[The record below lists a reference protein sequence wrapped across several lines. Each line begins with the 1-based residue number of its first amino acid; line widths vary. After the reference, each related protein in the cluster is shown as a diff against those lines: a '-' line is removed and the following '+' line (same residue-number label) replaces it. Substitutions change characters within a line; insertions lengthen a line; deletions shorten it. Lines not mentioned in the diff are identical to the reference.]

1 MATVRTSGIL
11 GLARE
16 VRSVIS
22 ILKTTAAKTSSNCSN
37 IVKCAATLDSYN
49 DQIVAGTV
57 INTKEYDGEYVS
69 TFKEYKKWLTSSNDI
84 GLVADKLASLSEEIC
99 DTVEKIFAEATNMDE
114 IAEALEQYIS
124 SVESTLG
131 DNISETA
138 LTAAFGAIGIK
149 GVTKANVATSGEDIK
164 KRNFIDFDK
173 FMKDSNLSSSKLTFE
188 KQEDGS
194 SLIKKDGQST
204 GYYTTGLAAA
214 FYMKTL
220 KRAIETENATSDT
233 VSTKEQEEEQKKEN
247 LDNASAGEEVEEL
260 ELEDDTTAN
269 NYKNGDNDFIQY
281 FDDESNS
288 NDNLTLL
295 SKASTGSDE
304 YSIALFNKGKYT
316 IPEGKSLYIDNKK
329 VATSGDVLN
338 YDDSTNRYSVLTSEG
353 TKKNLSSYTIDKLVT
368 GKIED
373 TSKNIL
379 N

>member
-84 GLVADKLASLSEEIC
+84 GLVADKVASLSEEIC

-194 SLIKKDGQST
+194 YLIKKDGQST

-233 VSTKEQEEEQKKEN
+233 VSTKEQEEQKKEN

-260 ELEDDTTAN
+260 ELEDDTTDGEKIEKLN
-269 NYKNGDNDFIQY
+269 VEFVTNEGEEIEKQV
-281 FDDESNS
+281 
-288 NDNLTLL
+288 
-295 SKASTGSDE
+295 
-304 YSIALFNKGKYT
+304 NKKQDIVVPSGKYLYVDDKKT
-316 IPEGKSLYIDNKK
+316 IGTDVTYRYNPDTGKYHSIRSDGEFSQ
-329 VATSGDVLN
+329 T
-338 YDDSTNRYSVLTSEG
+338 
-353 TKKNLSSYTIDKLVT
+353 SYT
-368 GKIED
+368 
-373 TSKNIL
+373 L
-379 N
+379 NQMAKSEIK

>member
-84 GLVADKLASLSEEIC
+84 GLVADKVASLSEEIC

-194 SLIKKDGQST
+194 YLIKKDGQST

-233 VSTKEQEEEQKKEN
+233 VSTKEQEEQKKEN
-247 LDNASAGEEVEEL
+247 LDNASAGEEIEKLNVEFVTNEG
-260 ELEDDTTAN
+260 EEIE
-269 NYKNGDNDFIQY
+269 KQV
-281 FDDESNS
+281 
-288 NDNLTLL
+288 
-295 SKASTGSDE
+295 
-304 YSIALFNKGKYT
+304 NKKQDIVVPSGKYLYVDDKKT
-316 IPEGKSLYIDNKK
+316 IGTDVTYRYNPDTGKYHSIRSDGEFSQ
-329 VATSGDVLN
+329 T
-338 YDDSTNRYSVLTSEG
+338 
-353 TKKNLSSYTIDKLVT
+353 SYT
-368 GKIED
+368 
-373 TSKNIL
+373 L
-379 N
+379 NQMAKSEIK

>member
-57 INTKEYDGEYVS
+57 INTKEYDGEYIS
-69 TFKEYKKWLTSSNDI
+69 TFKEYKKWLTSSNGI
-84 GLVADKLASLSEEIC
+84 APAADKLASLSEEVC
-99 DTVEKIFAEATNMDE
+99 DTVEKIFAETTNMDE
-114 IAEALEQYIS
+114 IAEALEQYIA

-149 GVTKANVATSGEDIK
+149 GVAKANVATSGEDVK

-194 SLIKKDGQST
+194 YLIKKDGQST

-220 KRAIETENATSDT
+220 KRTVETESATIAT
-233 VSTKEQEEEQKKEN
+233 VPTREQMEQQKKES
-247 LDNASAGEEVEEL
+247 LDNTSDDLELEEVEP
-260 ELEDDTTAN
+260 EDNITVPTREQMEQQKKTDTTSLI
-269 NYKNGDNDFIQY
+269 KNRQDIIVPNGEHLYINGKKTIGTSMTFR
-281 FDDESNS
+281 
-288 NDNLTLL
+288 
-295 SKASTGSDE
+295 
-304 YSIALFNKGKYT
+304 FNADTGKYHS
-316 IPEGKSLYIDNKK
+316 I
-329 VATSGDVLN
+329 TSDGEFSQV
-338 YDDSTNRYSVLTSEG
+338 
-353 TKKNLSSYTIDKLVT
+353 SYTLYEMSQAEIK
-368 GKIED
+368 
-373 TSKNIL
+373 
-379 N
+379 

>member
-84 GLVADKLASLSEEIC
+84 GLVADKLASLSEEVC

-114 IAEALEQYIS
+114 IAEALEQYIA

-138 LTAAFGAIGIK
+138 LTAAFGAIGMK
-149 GVTKANVATSGEDIK
+149 GITKANVATSGEDVK

-194 SLIKKDGQST
+194 YLIKKDGQST

-220 KRAIETENATSDT
+220 KRTIETENATSDT

-281 FDDESNS
+281 FDDESNN

-338 YDDSTNRYSVLTSEG
+338 YDDSTNRYSILTSEG

>member
-11 GLARE
+11 GLSRE
-16 VRSVIS
+16 VRSVVS
-22 ILKTTAAKTSSNCSN
+22 ILRTTAAKTSSNCSN
-37 IVKCAATLDSYN
+37 IVKCAATLDGYN
-49 DQIVAGTV
+49 NQIVTGSV
-57 INTKEYDGEYVS
+57 VNTREYDGEYIS
-69 TFKEYKKWLTSSNDI
+69 TYKEYKKWIITTNDI
-84 GLVADKLASLSEEIC
+84 ASTANTLASLSEEVC

-114 IAEALEQYIS
+114 IAVALEQYIS
-124 SVESTLG
+124 SVEATLG

-138 LTAAFGAIGIK
+138 LATAFGAIGMK
-149 GVTKANVATSGEDIK
+149 GITKANVATSGEDVK

-194 SLIKKDGQST
+194 YLIKKDGQST

-220 KRAIETENATSDT
+220 KRTVETENVTIATVPT
-233 VSTKEQEEEQKKEN
+233 REQMEQQKKES
-247 LDNASAGEEVEEL
+247 LDNTSDALELEEVEP
-260 ELEDDTTAN
+260 EDNTSTN
-269 NYKNGDNDFIQY
+269 NYKDSDNDFIQY

-338 YDDSTNRYSVLTSEG
+338 YDDSTNRYNILTSEG
-353 TKKNLSSYTIDKLVT
+353 TKKSLSSYTVDKLT
-368 GKIED
+368 TAKIED

>member
-84 GLVADKLASLSEEIC
+84 GLVADKVASLSEEIC

-194 SLIKKDGQST
+194 YLIKKDGQST

-260 ELEDDTTAN
+260 ELEDNTTDGEEVEELELEDDTTDGEKIEKLN
-269 NYKNGDNDFIQY
+269 VEFVTNEGEEIEKQV
-281 FDDESNS
+281 
-288 NDNLTLL
+288 
-295 SKASTGSDE
+295 
-304 YSIALFNKGKYT
+304 NKKQDIVVPSGKYLYVDDKKAIGT
-316 IPEGKSLYIDNKK
+316 DVTYRYNPDTGKYHSIRSDGEFSQ
-329 VATSGDVLN
+329 T
-338 YDDSTNRYSVLTSEG
+338 
-353 TKKNLSSYTIDKLVT
+353 SYT
-368 GKIED
+368 
-373 TSKNIL
+373 L
-379 N
+379 NQMAKSEIK

>member
-84 GLVADKLASLSEEIC
+84 GLVADKLASLSEEVC

-114 IAEALEQYIS
+114 IAEALEQYIA

-149 GVTKANVATSGEDIK
+149 GVTKANVATSGEDVK

-194 SLIKKDGQST
+194 YLIKKDGQST

-220 KRAIETENATSDT
+220 KRTIETENATSDT

-281 FDDESNS
+281 FDDESNN

-338 YDDSTNRYSVLTSEG
+338 YDDSTNRYSILTSEG

>member
-84 GLVADKLASLSEEIC
+84 GLVADKLASLSEEVC

-114 IAEALEQYIS
+114 IAETLEQYIA

-138 LTAAFGAIGIK
+138 LTAAFGAIGMK
-149 GVTKANVATSGEDIK
+149 GITKANVATSGEDVK

-194 SLIKKDGQST
+194 YLIKKDGQST

-220 KRAIETENATSDT
+220 KRTIETENATSDT

-281 FDDESNS
+281 FDDESNN

-338 YDDSTNRYSVLTSEG
+338 YDDSTNRYSILTSEG

>member
-11 GLARE
+11 ELSRE
-16 VRSVIS
+16 VRSVIR
-22 ILKTTAAKTSSNCSN
+22 ILKSTAVKTSSNCSN
-37 IVKCAATLDSYN
+37 IVRCAATLDGYN
-49 DQIVAGTV
+49 GQIVAGTV
-57 INTKEYDGEYVS
+57 VNTNEYDGEYVS
-69 TFKEYKKWLTSSNDI
+69 KFKEYKKWITSSNGI
-84 GLVADKLASLSEEIC
+84 APAADKLASLSEEIC
-99 DTVEKIFAEATNMDE
+99 DTVEKIFAETTNMDE
-114 IAEALEQYIS
+114 IAEALEQYIA

-149 GVTKANVATSGEDIK
+149 GVTKANVATSGEDVK
-164 KRNFIDFDK
+164 KRNFIDFNK
-173 FMKDSNLSSSKLTFE
+173 FMKDSNLSNSKLTFE

-194 SLIKKDGQST
+194 YLIKKDGQST

-220 KRAIETENATSDT
+220 KRAIETENATIDT
-233 VSTKEQEEEQKKEN
+233 VPTKEQEEEQKKES
-247 LDNASAGEEVEEL
+247 LDNASDGEEVEEL

-338 YDDSTNRYSVLTSEG
+338 YDDSTNRYSILTSEG